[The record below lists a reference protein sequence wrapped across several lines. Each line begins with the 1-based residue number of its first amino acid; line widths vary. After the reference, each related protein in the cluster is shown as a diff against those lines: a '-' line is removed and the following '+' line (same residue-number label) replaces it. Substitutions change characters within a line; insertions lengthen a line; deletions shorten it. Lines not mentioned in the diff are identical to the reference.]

1 MTQTPSGNK
10 LLTGSGKR
18 SAVIV
23 TSKYSLTKTTDYV
36 CIASIFTCIFPREKR
51 PTSLPWHAL
60 YDGSP
65 LLHPSNKSLRKC
77 KKRRDSPVN
86 ADMDYFHSPSDVA
99 PPLHRVSNDKN
110 LVTVPQLA
118 LRASPEAFP
127 TMSVSLPA
135 AKYSK
140 SKSNDAS

>member
-65 LLHPSNKSLRKC
+65 LLIHQTSLFA
-77 KKRRDSPVN
+77 N
-86 ADMDYFHSPSDVA
+86 ARNAETH
-99 PPLHRVSNDKN
+99 
-110 LVTVPQLA
+110 Q
-118 LRASPEAFP
+118 
-127 TMSVSLPA
+127 
-135 AKYSK
+135 
-140 SKSNDAS
+140 